1 MVTIYY
7 WLTDFRACSFSVVSS
22 EKENIAKSTLQEKR
36 GRFVSQLV
44 SETKNENNSKHRN
57 VDGKYLL

>member
-1 MVTIYY
+1 M
-7 WLTDFRACSFSVVSS
+7 CSLSVVSS

-36 GRFVSQLV
+36 GRFVSQLI
-44 SETKNENNSKHRN
+44 SGTKNENNSKHRN